1 MGITDDEKPGGTSDK
16 ASRGGA
22 SMEDL
27 VDGATTG
34 DGVGVV
40 VVLPG
45 EGNVTISI
53 VLGPPDDSRVTLV
66 LGIWGVGTTWS
77 DKYVAFQTDFY
88 RLFKNNSF

>member
-45 EGNVTISI
+45 EGN
-53 VLGPPDDSRVTLV
+53 
-66 LGIWGVGTTWS
+66 
-77 DKYVAFQTDFY
+77 
-88 RLFKNNSF
+88 